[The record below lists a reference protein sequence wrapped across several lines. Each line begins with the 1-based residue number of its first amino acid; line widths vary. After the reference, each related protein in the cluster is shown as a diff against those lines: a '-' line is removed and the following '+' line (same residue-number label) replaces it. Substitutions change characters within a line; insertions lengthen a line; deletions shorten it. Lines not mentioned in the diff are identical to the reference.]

1 MAQTREEILDRIEQL
16 KTSER
21 VARRELASLSEQYK
35 TLLVS
40 LKSCHTK
47 IEAYEKERLSLEASL
62 MTIKKCKPRESGRT
76 KKQPAKIDMLQAFS
90 SLSKEERQ
98 ALIAAL
104 SAM

>member
-1 MAQTREEILDRIEQL
+1 MATREEVVERIAEL
-16 KTSER
+16 GANELI
-21 VARRELASLSEQYK
+21 ARRELEVLNREYN
-35 TLLVS
+35 TLLNS

-62 MTIKKCKPRESGRT
+62 ITIKKCKPRESGRT
-76 KKQPAKIDMLQAFS
+76 KKQPAKVDMLQAFS

-98 ALIAAL
+98 ALIATL

>member
-21 VARRELASLSEQYK
+21 AVRRELASLSEQYN

-62 MTIKKCKPRESGRT
+62 MTTKKCKPRESGRT
-76 KKQPAKIDMLQAFS
+76 KKQPAKVDMLQAFS

>member
-1 MAQTREEILDRIEQL
+1 MAQTREEILGRIEQL

-21 VARRELASLSEQYK
+21 AVRRELASLNEQYN

-62 MTIKKCKPRESGRT
+62 MTIKKCKPRESGHA
-76 KKQPAKIDMLQAFS
+76 KKQPTKVDMLQAFS

-98 ALIAAL
+98 ALIATL

>member
-1 MAQTREEILDRIEQL
+1 MVQTREEILDRIEQL

-21 VARRELASLSEQYK
+21 AVSRELESLNKQYS

-40 LKSCHTK
+40 LKSCRTK

-62 MTIKKCKPRESGRT
+62 MTIKKRKPRKSGCT
-76 KKQPAKIDMLQAFS
+76 KKQPAKVDMLQAFS

>member
-21 VARRELASLSEQYK
+21 AVRRELEVLNREYNSLRAK
-35 TLLVS
+35 I
-40 LKSCHTK
+40 KSCRTK
-47 IEAYEKERLSLEASL
+47 IDTLEKERLSLEASL

-76 KKQPAKIDMLQAFS
+76 KKQPAKVDMLQAFS

>member
-21 VARRELASLSEQYK
+21 AVRRELASLNEQYN
-35 TLLVS
+35 TLLAS

-47 IEAYEKERLSLEASL
+47 IEVYEKERLSLEASL
-62 MTIKKCKPRESGRT
+62 ITIKKCKPRESGRT
-76 KKQPAKIDMLQAFS
+76 KKQPAKVDMLQAFS
-90 SLSKEERQ
+90 SLSNEERQ

>member
-21 VARRELASLSEQYK
+21 AVRRELASLDKQYN
-35 TLLVS
+35 TLLTS
-40 LKSCHTK
+40 LKSCYTK
-47 IEAYEKERLSLEASL
+47 IDAYEKERHSLEASL
-62 MTIKKCKPRESGRT
+62 ITIKKCKPHESGRT
-76 KKQPAKIDMLQAFS
+76 KKQSAKVDMLQAFS

-98 ALIAAL
+98 ALIATL